1 MAELPEHP
9 LIVFGTASFGTGSPQ
24 AKFNSATT
32 ANPVLSVL
40 DRHQITHVDAAR
52 AYPVGSPGTCETLL
66 GALAVPQ
73 RFRVSTKVNSWAPGS
88 HSAQNIADS
97 VTASLAALKTDKVDI
112 MYLHAPDRSTSFEET
127 CRAMDGEWR
136 QGRFA
141 RFGVSNYSADEVEEL
156 CTICEREGWVKPSV
170 YQGRY
175 NPIIRSGEAELF
187 PVLRKWG
194 LSFYCYRISGEEV
207 ESSNGCIEKTD
218 VVQQGL
224 NPELTRAAGIFS
236 GAINESSTYVAG
248 SRWDGKTGLGVAY
261 AETYLKPSI
270 ISAASRVAMAAK
282 DRGIDGH
289 AVALRWT
296 VYHSMLRAE
305 SGDAVI
311 LGASSVEQL
320 DKNLAAVEAG
330 PLEDD
335 LANIVYEVWERVQDD
350 AARYH
355 T

>member
-97 VTASLAALKTDKVDI
+97 VTASLAALQTDKVDI

-156 CTICEREGWVKPSV
+156 CTICEKEGWVKPSV

-194 LSFYCYRISGEEV
+194 LSFYCYS
-207 ESSNGCIEKTD
+207 
-218 VVQQGL
+218 
-224 NPELTRAAGIFS
+224 AAGIFS